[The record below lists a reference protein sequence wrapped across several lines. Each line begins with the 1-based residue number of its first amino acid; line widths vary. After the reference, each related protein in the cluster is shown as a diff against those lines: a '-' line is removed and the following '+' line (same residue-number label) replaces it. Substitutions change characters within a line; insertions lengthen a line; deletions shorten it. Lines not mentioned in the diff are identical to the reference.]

1 MEQQQGVFDLLQILK
16 GEVCQ
21 HFDLP
26 FLSRGIT
33 SLLFLGGKFQTCTIG
48 EGVRILNGMANH
60 SHAST

>member
-33 SLLFLGGKFQTCTIG
+33 SLLFLGGKFQTIG